1 MADRKLF
8 NAYFDA
14 TLIQELGKSLK
25 YFYPAF
31 DESRFA

>member
-1 MADRKLF
+1 MAGQKLF
-8 NAYFDA
+8 KDYFDA